1 VQEAEHPTDPGTP
14 ALALHAVTLWVLD
27 EADRLLDLGFADDL
41 HAVRRLLL
49 ERSSAIARPSQ
60 EDGAQRDHDAKLP
73 RLWCMMFSA
82 TWSAAT
88 RTLAAAVLSRCDG
101 GPLQIHVGA
110 TGPYWCF
117 ASEDLC
123 SVHTASCLSEP
134 TQSSCMRAVL
144 VRLGLGF

>member
-1 VQEAEHPTDPGTP
+1 VQAAEHATDTAAP

-49 ERSSAIARPSQ
+49 ERSAATTLPPQ
-60 EDGAQRDHDAKLP
+60 EDGAQREHDDEVP

-88 RTLAAAVLSRCDG
+88 RTLAAALLSRRDG

-110 TGPYWCF
+110 PGPRVCVWR
-117 ASEDLC
+117 
-123 SVHTASCLSEP
+123 V
-134 TQSSCMRAVL
+134 RAML
-144 VRLGLGF
+144 RPCGLFRE